1 MNNKLKMGILAT
13 LCIFA
18 LSCGNGNG
26 QSGKVLFESAD
37 KKIKVYENEVNIE
50 LEKNLFSNGISQ
62 KDLTPDQIKQMKQS
76 IVKNIALNRALAIK
90 GKEEKLDKDKKYTEN
105 QNVIKEQLLA
115 SLTLVNEVNGK
126 VNVTDEEAKKYYDA
140 NPAAFTLQEDTAKL
154 QIIPFKATDAATANQ
169 VLKDV
174 LANPSNFN
182 TYARKYNSNIAGV
195 SEIGETPEIPDSRL
209 GALGEAIKNVAV
221 GQIVNN
227 VVKVDNALYIVKV
240 LGKNSKGLVPFEK
253 VKEGIKAQRKNQ
265 KRQVEQQNYLK
276 SVSDEFKLSNM
287 DDSIKNIK

>member
-1 MNNKLKMGILAT
+1 MNNKLKMGIITT

-18 LSCGNGNG
+18 LSCGNGQN
-26 QSGKVLFESAD
+26 GKVLFESAD
-37 KKIKVYENEVNIE
+37 KKIKVYENEVDIE
-50 LEKNLFSNGISQ
+50 LQKNLFSNGLTQ

-76 IVKNIALNRALAIK
+76 IIKNIALNRALAIK

-154 QIIPFKATDAATANQ
+154 QIIAFKATDSATASQ

-174 LANPSNFN
+174 LANPNNFT
-182 TYARKYNSNIAGV
+182 TYARKYNANIPGV
-195 SEIGETPEIPDSRL
+195 PENGETSEIPESRL

-240 LGKNSKGLVPFEK
+240 LEKNSKGLVPFEK

>member
-126 VNVTDEEAKKYYDA
+126 INVSDEEAKKYYEA
-140 NPAAFTLQEDTAKL
+140 NPASFTLQEDSAKL
-154 QIIPFKATDAATANQ
+154 QIIAFKATDSATANQ

-253 VKEGIKAQRKNQ
+253 VKEGIKAQIKNQ